1 MFCRR
6 TGGTLAK
13 RLDCEEVE
21 SICKGLAI
29 ELLIIKGRGCA
40 HGVNEDDCRLSSVNV
55 VTGKL
60 VANVNAA
67 KVGHFNGC
75 FAPMLFIVFA
85 TTSFAWY

>member
-1 MFCRR
+1 MFRGR
-6 TGGTLAK
+6 TGGTPAK

-21 SICKGLAI
+21 SICEGLAI

-40 HGVNEDDCRLSSVNV
+40 HGVDEDDCRLSSVNA

-67 KVGHFNGC
+67 KMGHFDGC
-75 FAPMLFIVFA
+75 FASMLFIVFV